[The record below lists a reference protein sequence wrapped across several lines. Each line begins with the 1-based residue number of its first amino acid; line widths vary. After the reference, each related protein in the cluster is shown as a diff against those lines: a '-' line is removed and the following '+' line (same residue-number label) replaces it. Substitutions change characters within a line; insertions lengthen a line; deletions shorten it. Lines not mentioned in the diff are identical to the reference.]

1 MGRIIDWIGKNET
14 AANMGASAV
23 GGAIGMIGEGARY
36 RRNMKGQKNLM
47 DIQQQNQMALNQQG
61 HKLQMDMWKKTNYP
75 AQIAML
81 KEAGLNPALMYGSAG
96 QGGTTGSQGGG
107 SAAGGAVPGVNMND
121 MLIGAQIAN
130 LNADTS
136 KKENEGRLEGL
147 KADQQAI
154 LNNYVDENEK
164 NNAAIILERYNK
176 AVEEGNQA
184 EIETQ
189 LKNALLN
196 MKKAGV
202 LNNGDTINWFTVALG
217 LDPTKEDFLDKR
229 FSLIDGVTQ
238 AKLVSMGIPYTPSM
252 SYRELLVASEMAIA
266 TGKATIDAVKWLV
279 ETGIKVREVEAKEK

>member
-1 MGRIIDWIGKNET
+1 
-14 AANMGASAV
+14 
-23 GGAIGMIGEGARY
+23 
-36 RRNMKGQKNLM
+36 
-47 DIQQQNQMALNQQG
+47 
-61 HKLQMDMWKKTNYP
+61 
-75 AQIAML
+75 
-81 KEAGLNPALMYGSAG
+81 
-96 QGGTTGSQGGG
+96 
-107 SAAGGAVPGVNMND
+107 MND

-130 LNADTS
+130 LNADTN